1 MGFRWRKSVRLLPGV
16 RLNFSRSGV
25 STSIGPRGATLNF
38 GGRGPRATFG
48 LPGTGLS
55 YSTRLG
61 EGGATQKG
69 GPRWG
74 CLVVV
79 IGAALLAMIGK
90 SCSVAPESAAPAI
103 VVPPVVPL
111 ETTYVHA
118 SSLNCRK
125 GASSEQPVT
134 EQLVRGAAL
143 EIRARSEGWALVARP
158 KSDCW
163 VSDQYLTPSPPM
175 ISGPLVSRQ
184 IMGAVS
190 RSRSTTAECTCS
202 RGEICIGPRG
212 GRYCMIS
219 GGRRRYG
226 V

>member
-38 GGRGPRATFG
+38 GARGPRATFG

-69 GPRWG
+69 GSRWG

-79 IGAALLAMIGK
+79 IGVAALAMIGK
-90 SCSVAPESAAPAI
+90 SCSVAPESTVPAI
-103 VVPPVVPL
+103 VVPPVVSL
-111 ETTYVHA
+111 ETAYVHA

-125 GASSEQPVT
+125 GASSGQPVT
-134 EQLVRGAAL
+134 EQLARGAVL
-143 EIRARSEGWALVARP
+143 EIRVRKEGWALIARP

-163 VSDQYLTPSPPM
+163 VSDQFLGPSQSM
-175 ISGPLVSRQ
+175 ISAPLVSR
-184 IMGAVS
+184 
-190 RSRSTTAECTCS
+190 
-202 RGEICIGPRG
+202 
-212 GRYCMIS
+212 
-219 GGRRRYG
+219 
-226 V
+226 